1 VTSEN
6 SEEPTAPRVL
16 NVPHGVA
23 TGVGP
28 VAGSDA
34 TEAARFVVGEL
45 PELPHIP
52 QLPDRGPWAQAVGR
66 TSAVLIDLPIEL
78 DVGRWRAVARESRDG
93 RRARSL
99 LAQDLDAVEEQW
111 AGYTGM
117 AKAQIGGPISTAA
130 NVELRSGD
138 ALVSDTSAFTDLT
151 VSLSEGVVQHLNE
164 LQRRVPGAHWCLQ
177 VDEPQLAL
185 VTRGSVPRASGWGR
199 LPPVSTSD
207 ASALLHQV
215 IDAGRA
221 NGASVIVN
229 CCDTNGDSEADAD
242 ADMEVDWTTL
252 RSSDPDAVV
261 LSLHDADLNSPHG
274 AAALEEWWAGGR
286 GLWCGVDPLDPD
298 AAHSLLRRTRSI
310 VGATPQGFT
319 ERVVVVAVC
328 AAADVSAQAYAGTR
342 AVTQRLVDDQ

>member
-1 VTSEN
+1 
-6 SEEPTAPRVL
+6 
-16 NVPHGVA
+16 VP
-23 TGVGP
+23 
-28 VAGSDA
+28 GSDA

-78 DVGRWRAVARESRDG
+78 DVGRWRAAARESRDG

-111 AGYTGM
+111 ADYTGV
-117 AKAQIGGPISTAA
+117 AKAQIGGPISTAVD
-130 NVELRSGD
+130 VELRSGD
-138 ALVSDTSAFTDLT
+138 ALVSDTSALTDLT
-151 VSLSEGVVQHLNE
+151 VSLSEGIVQHLNE
-164 LQRRVPGAHWCLQ
+164 LRRRVPGAQWCLQ
-177 VDEPQLAL
+177 VDEPQLAS
-185 VTRGSVPRASGWGR
+185 VTRGSVPRASGWGT
-199 LPPVSTSD
+199 LPPVSTSG

-215 IDAGRA
+215 VDAGRA

-229 CCDTNGDSEADAD
+229 CCEVTADAD
-242 ADMEVDWTTL
+242 ADVDWTTV

-261 LSLHDADLNSPHG
+261 LSLHDTDLSSPRH
-274 AAALEEWWAGGR
+274 AAALEEWWASGR
-286 GLWCGVDPLDPD
+286 GLWCGVDPQDAD
-298 AAHSLLRRTRSI
+298 AAHRLLRETRSI

-328 AAADVSAQAYAGTR
+328 AAADVSAQAYADTR
-342 AVTQRLVDDQ
+342 AVTQRLIDDQ